1 MRDEKSKDDI
11 TVVSVIIGI
20 FGLITALLIGGAAPA
35 IYRTG
40 DLASAIISFVAIVG
54 ASIVAIVTVS
64 VSLGVSEIAER
75 APDEEIARAY
85 IARQKVILEQ
95 MDETIELLKEI
106 RDSLRREVEG

>member
-1 MRDEKSKDDI
+1 MRDEKSRDNI
-11 TVVSVIIGI
+11 TVESIVIGL
-20 FGLITALLIGGAAPA
+20 FGLVTALVIGGAAPA

-54 ASIVAIVTVS
+54 ASIVAIVTIS
-64 VSLGVSEIAER
+64 VSLGVSKIAER
-75 APDEEIARAY
+75 APDEEMARAY

-95 MDETIELLKEI
+95 MDETVELLREI